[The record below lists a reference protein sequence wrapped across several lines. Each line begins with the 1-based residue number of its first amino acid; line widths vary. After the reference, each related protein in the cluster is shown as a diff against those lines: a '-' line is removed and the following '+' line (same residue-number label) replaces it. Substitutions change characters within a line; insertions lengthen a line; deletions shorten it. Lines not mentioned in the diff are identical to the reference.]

1 MKTRKDLLKK
11 IKESNCSIFWKVKA
25 KNLNTKDLE
34 KLVEIITKQEEQ
46 KMNEKRIKETL
57 ELENATIKFIDET
70 KIKIHCQ
77 DFKSINGFNMFG
89 CREYEITGNKIYGFA
104 GRNEPIFLTEYKK

>member
-34 KLVEIITKQEEQ
+34 KLVELVT
-46 KMNEKRIKETL
+46 
-57 ELENATIKFIDET
+57 
-70 KIKIHCQ
+70 
-77 DFKSINGFNMFG
+77 
-89 CREYEITGNKIYGFA
+89 NK
-104 GRNEPIFLTEYKK
+104 